1 MKKEQ
6 PAFKLSYCQILILR
20 LGPENTVTTVRPRL
34 SKLLC
39 FVW

>member
-1 MKKEQ
+1 MYEKRT
-6 PAFKLSYCQILILR
+6 ASLQILILR
-20 LGPENTVTTVRPRL
+20 LYGPENTVATVRPRL